1 MSMYCTHQIFVKLQQ
16 SWIFRQES
24 MPLLKLLVD
33 LLLELGQQLL
43 QGFLHSITLFN
54 LVGGKK

>member
-1 MSMYCTHQIFVKLQQ
+1 MYCTHQIFVKLQQ
-16 SWIFRQES
+16 SWIFRQKPV
-24 MPLLKLLVD
+24 PLLQLLVD